1 MFRTIFSEADSKN
14 GSLDNTPNKVSK
26 DTTNEGGLND
36 IFVELVAKVD
46 VLKEIRVKVVDLANI
61 EAKLKDSATTDT
73 LDKVIDTAQ
82 VDVEHITN
90 LFTKVNLEAV
100 LAFNFKETVDVKEA
114 SKLIDYIKATDIIVF
129 TKNLDAKEKVTKDIN
144 KM

>member
-90 LFTKVNLEAV
+90 LFTKVNLEVV